1 MAATTIDLDSLLE
14 VREGFRSGRPCI
26 AGTGVTVH
34 TIVEHHALG
43 MSIAEIHEAF
53 PQTSLAGIH
62 AALAYYF
69 ANRGEIECDFAEDDR
84 MIEEARGMP
93 GVEFVEL

>member
-1 MAATTIDLDSLLE
+1 MTTATIDIGSLLE

-34 TIVEHHALG
+34 TIVEYHLSG
-43 MSIAEIHEAF
+43 MSPEEIYEGF

-69 ANRGEIECDFAEDDR
+69 AHKAEIHEDFAEEDR
-84 MIEEARGMP
+84 FIEQMRGQP
-93 GVEFVEL
+93 GVEFIEP